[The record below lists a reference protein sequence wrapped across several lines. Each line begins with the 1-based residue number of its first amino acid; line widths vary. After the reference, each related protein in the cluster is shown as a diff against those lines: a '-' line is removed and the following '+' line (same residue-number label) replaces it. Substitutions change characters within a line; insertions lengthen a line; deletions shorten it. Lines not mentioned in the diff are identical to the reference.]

1 MLYLYLILFCMAVL
15 IGIDVNVM
23 PRLGFTAWF
32 LPMPWFIV
40 LSVIINVVAVI
51 AVDGLF
57 AFIIRRMPAEWFN
70 HKKKIFI
77 VSAREKKFYEKI
89 KIRKWKD
96 KVPELGQFTNFSKNK
111 IAEPKN
117 NVYLERYFLEAC
129 YGEVIHLLSVFIG
142 FVIIFFYPLEYW
154 LCFGFPVAVAN
165 VLMNLPSFFILRYNS
180 TKLRVLY
187 ESNEHREQREKAQN
201 EANK

>member
-1 MLYLYLILFCMAVL
+1 MAVL

>member
-1 MLYLYLILFCMAVL
+1 MAVL
-15 IGIDVNVM
+15 ICIDIAAM
-23 PRLGFTAWF
+23 PALGFAPWF

-40 LSVIINVVAVI
+40 LSVIINVAAVI

-57 AFIIRRMPAEWFN
+57 AFIIRRLPAKWFN

-77 VSAREKKFYEKI
+77 VSPREKRFYEKI

-96 KVPELGQFTNFSKNK
+96 YVPELGQFTNFSKNQ

-117 NVYLERYFLEAC
+117 NVYLDKYFLEAC
-129 YGEVIHLLSVFIG
+129 YGEVIHFASIFLGFI
-142 FVIIFFYPLEYW
+142 IIFFYPLQYW
-154 LCFGFPVAVAN
+154 LCFGFPIAIAN
-165 VLMNLPSFFILRYNS
+165 ALMNIPSFCILRYNS

-187 ESNEHREQREKAQN
+187 ESNERRERREKTQNGANGSAQC
-201 EANK
+201 